1 MDLGPPN
8 FPLWTAVVAFI
19 MGSAIGSF
27 LNVVIYRLPRGLS
40 IAKPKHSF
48 CPSCGHQLE
57 TLDLIPLLSWL
68 FLKGKCRHCQTSV
81 SSRYFVVEL
90 ITATLWAAIY
100 YVTMVQ
106 AFDPVKFFA
115 YAGLVSCLVAV
126 IFIDWQYYIIPDQ
139 VNAAALIIG
148 LIFNGYLIATH
159 KPGAYVG
166 SVPSAIAGGILG
178 VAVMWGIAFLGRIL
192 FRKDA
197 MGHGDI
203 KLARGIGAVLFPT
216 SALVSFGLA
225 VALGAVLGLLQVV
238 LRPRAKANEGED
250 DDDDEEYVPESI
262 GSLLKCGLGYLFC
275 LDVIGLLVP
284 KFYISWFG
292 EDPYEPVVVDGQE
305 KEFQAG
311 FTMIPFGPYLAAGA
325 IAACLFQTRLDGLV
339 NEYWKFASGGVIVW
353 EHIFR

>member
-1 MDLGPPN
+1 MGPPN
-8 FPLWTAVVAFI
+8 FPAWTAVVAFI

-48 CPSCGHQLE
+48 CPSCNHQLE

-68 FLKGKCRHCQTSV
+68 FLKGKCRHCHTPV

-90 ITATLWAAIY
+90 ITAVLWAAVY

-115 YAGLVSCLVAV
+115 YAALISCLVAV
-126 IFIDWQYYIIPDQ
+126 IFVDWQYYIIPDQ

-148 LIFNGYLIATH
+148 LIFNGVLIATH
-159 KPGAYVG
+159 QKGAFTG
-166 SVPSAIAGGILG
+166 GIPSAIAGAVLG
-178 VAVMWGIAFLGRIL
+178 VGVMWGIAFVGRIC
-192 FRKDA
+192 FSKDA

-216 SALVSFGLA
+216 SALVSFGVA
-225 VALGAVLGLLQVV
+225 VVLGVVLGVLQVL
-238 LRPRAKANEGED
+238 LRPKVQEEPCEGED
-250 DDDDEEYVPESI
+250 EEDYGPESI
-262 GSLLKCGLGYLFC
+262 GSLLKSGLGYLFC

-292 EDPYEPVVVDGQE
+292 EDPYEPVVKEGEED
-305 KEFQAG
+305 EFQPG

-325 IAACLFQTRLDGLV
+325 IAACLFQTRLEGLV
-339 NEYWKFASGGVIVW
+339 NEYWKYASGGVIMW

>member
-8 FPLWTAVVAFI
+8 FPAWTAIVAFI

-27 LNVVIYRLPRGLS
+27 LNVVIYRLPRGMS

-57 TLDLIPLLSWL
+57 TADLIPLLSWV
-68 FLKGKCRHCQTSV
+68 FLGGKCRHCKAKV
-81 SSRYFVVEL
+81 SPRYFVVEL
-90 ITATLWAAIY
+90 ITASLWASVY

-106 AFDPVKFFA
+106 GFDPARFFA

-139 VNAAALIIG
+139 VNAAAFLIG
-148 LIFNGYLIATH
+148 LIFDGYLMVTH
-159 KPGAYVG
+159 KKGAYTWG
-166 SVPSAIAGGILG
+166 IPSAIAGALTG
-178 VAVMWGIAFLGRIL
+178 VAAMWGIAFLGRIL

-216 SALVSFGLA
+216 LALMSFGIA
-225 VALGAVLGLLQVV
+225 VVFGAVFGILQVI
-238 LRPRAKANEGED
+238 LRPKAQNND
-250 DDDDEEYVPESI
+250 SDDDEPYVPETV
-262 GSLLKCGLGYLFC
+262 GSLLKCGFGYVFC
-275 LDVIGLLVP
+275 LDVIGLITP

-292 EDPYEPVVVDGQE
+292 EDPYEPVVKDGE
-305 KEFQAG
+305 DEEFQAG

-325 IAACLFQTRLDGLV
+325 IAASLFQSRLEGLV
-339 NEYWKFASGGVIVW
+339 YAYWKFASGSAVLV